1 MKKEEYKVYLADL
14 SLALEKNL
22 PLPCIHAID
31 RYRIEGP
38 EKIRKYLERAKSH
51 PIIALDRTCFLLNHL
66 EKKNR
71 DAHPAYQRAISDT
84 VLTSRLALRQLVLD
98 IFEKQKTITNLDY
111 LVQETNTQIREHLRK
126 LLLFLE
132 ERLPYG
138 SEGRK
143 YTVIYNLPKDRAKE
157 LVEHVQE
164 QLGYVPFRID

>member
-1 MKKEEYKVYLADL
+1 MKKEDYKAYLADL

-38 EKIRKYLERAKSH
+38 EKIRKYLERPKSH

-66 EKKNR
+66 EKRNR
-71 DAHPAYQRAISDT
+71 DGHPAYKRAIST
-84 VLTSRLALRQLVLD
+84 TILNSRFCLRQLVLS
-98 IFEKQKTITNLDY
+98 IFEERKTITNLNY
-111 LVQETNTQIREHLRK
+111 LVQETNTQIREQLRQ

-132 ERLPYG
+132 SQLPYG
-138 SEGRK
+138 DGRK
-143 YTVIYNLPKDRAKE
+143 YMVVYNLSKDEAKE